1 MTQLIHP
8 GKRIGT
14 ITVPP
19 SKSDAQRAILAA
31 SLVPEGHSVIQNC
44 GESADVKSIIE
55 SVRLLGAQVSGDFTS
70 LIIHG
75 ISALPAK
82 CQLNV
87 GESGL
92 AFRMLAGV
100 LASADGDF
108 TLKGSGSLENRTHE
122 FVVEALKTCGAKVA
136 STNHRLPLLI
146 SGKFKS
152 GVFTID
158 GSQSSQH
165 ITGLLM
171 GYASAKLPVELHI
184 SDIKSSPYLEMTQD
198 TLKRFGVEMTFEN
211 DTFILDGTST
221 FHATHYSVE
230 GDWSGASYP
239 LVAAALGHEIVTKGL
254 SMNSKQADKQLV
266 HFLINSGCQVTA
278 TSDGMYVNGA
288 NRTPMIA
295 DLTDCPDLFPA
306 AVAYAA
312 STLGLSRL
320 KGVHRLRNKESD
332 RARALKI
339 EYAKLGVDISID
351 GDELVVNGVEKILAG
366 RVDAH
371 GDHRIAMALAVTALN
386 AEKSV
391 ELNGAEHVGKS
402 FPDFWDQWNALNLIV
417 N

>member
-1 MTQLIHP
+1 MMIQSIRP
-8 GKRIGT
+8 GRRVGA

-19 SKSDAQRAILAA
+19 SKSDAQRAIVAA
-31 SLVPEGHSVIQNC
+31 ALSPGESEIHNC
-44 GESADVKSIIE
+44 GTSADVNAIIE
-55 SVRLLGAQVSGDFTS
+55 SVRLLGARVSGDHNSF
-70 LIIHG
+70 IIQG
-75 ISALPAK
+75 ISVFPAK

-108 TLKGSGSLENRTHE
+108 SLHGKGSLENRSHA
-122 FVVEALKTCGAKVA
+122 FVIEALKYCGAQVE
-136 STNHRLPLLI
+136 SNDHRLPIFI
-146 SGKFKS
+146 SGKLKS

-171 GYASAKLPVELHI
+171 GYARAKLPVELRI
-184 SDIKSSPYLEMTQD
+184 SNMKSSPYLEMTRE
-198 TLKRFGVEMTFEN
+198 TLSRFGVEITLEN
-211 DTFILDGTST
+211 ETFILDGTSN
-221 FHATHYSVE
+221 FQATHYSVE
-230 GDWSGASYP
+230 GDWSGASYS

-254 SMNSKQADKQLV
+254 SMKSKQADKQLID
-266 HFLINSGCQVTA
+266 FLVTSGCQVNVL
-278 TSDGMYVNGA
+278 SDGIHVNGQ

-306 AVAYAA
+306 VVAYAV

-332 RARALKI
+332 RALALQL
-339 EYAKLGVDISID
+339 EYSKLGVEISIH
-351 GDELVVNGVEKILAG
+351 GDELLVNGIEKIPSG

-371 GDHRIAMALAVTALN
+371 GDHRIAMALAVTSLN
-386 AEKSV
+386 AQSTIEIQ
-391 ELNGAEHVGKS
+391 GAEHVNKS
-402 FPDFWDQWNALNLIV
+402 FPDFWEQWNALKLIA